1 MFSICGMITRQQAV
15 DLYGSAESLA
25 AALGYKS
32 RHAIYMWG
40 GADEP
45 IPELPFLKLR
55 YELRPDAFSEA
66 GEYIGPAPEKGEAA

>member
-1 MFSICGMITRQQAV
+1 MITRQQAV

-25 AALGYKS
+25 VALGYKS

-40 GADEP
+40 GADDP

-55 YELRPDAFSEA
+55 YELRPEAFDTT
-66 GEYIGPAPEKGEAA
+66 GEYIGQAPKGEWPR